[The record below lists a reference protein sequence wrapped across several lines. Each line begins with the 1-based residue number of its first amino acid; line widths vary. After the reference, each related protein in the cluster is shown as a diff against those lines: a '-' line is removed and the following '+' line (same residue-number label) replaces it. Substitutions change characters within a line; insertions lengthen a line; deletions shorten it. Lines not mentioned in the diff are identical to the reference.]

1 MNTFLPRRLVVAL
14 ASASALAAA
23 CTATQDLG
31 NTPKPEDTGDAAVQ
45 SDGAALPG
53 PDGATSP
60 SLDAGATADGGQP
73 SNADASRPDSG
84 TSQDAGSFG
93 SDAGSA
99 EAPGLRLASSNPDQY
114 DSFGRSVS
122 ISSDGQWMAVGA
134 PGEGSSAIGINGFQ
148 GDNSAGN
155 SGAVYLFQRGGNGWT
170 QVAYVKAQDS
180 KAGAE
185 FGSSV
190 ELSAH
195 GDVLAVAAPTFARGS
210 YKDGAVYVF
219 RRTGAVWAQEQQL
232 ESPVLHYSGFYNDRA
247 FGTAISM
254 TDDGTKIAVSE
265 PSGSCTTTTV
275 EKGCAYVFTRGASA
289 WTSSPGIVPQSRTY
303 WTGRSFGDA
312 IALSDDGLALAV
324 GTPEQ
329 CVGSDTGC
337 EGTVHLY
344 ALSASVWAP
353 NSTVAGL
360 LKNGMFGASVQLN
373 HDGTLLVAGVPG
385 TSYST
390 GYAGSVTTFVRSGA
404 AWNRV
409 ASLFAPTGVEAD
421 EFGTALSLSANG
433 QWLAM
438 GSEQAVQLFQTSG
451 GAGNFVPSEIIRRP
465 YGGDAHFGT
474 AVSLTESGSGLAV
487 GAFSGSETGGTS
499 TGAGIVRFYA
509 R

>member
-1 MNTFLPRRLVVAL
+1 VDNIDAR
-14 ASASALAAA
+14 
-23 CTATQDLG
+23 
-31 NTPKPEDTGDAAVQ
+31 PE

-53 PDGATSP
+53 PDGAASP
-60 SLDAGATADGGQP
+60 PPDAGGPADGGSQA
-73 SNADASRPDSG
+73 NADASLPDSG
-84 TSQDAGSFG
+84 TSQDAGGFG
-93 SDAGSA
+93 SDAGSVGAPGTRLSSSNA
-99 EAPGLRLASSNPDQY
+99 EAD
-114 DSFGRSVS
+114 DFFGRSVS
-122 ISSDGQWMAVGA
+122 LSSDGQWMAVGA
-134 PGEGSSAIGINGFQ
+134 PSEDSSAIGINGFQ
-148 GDNSAGN
+148 GDNSAGY
-155 SGAVYLFQRGGNGWT
+155 SGAVYLFQRTGNAWT

-180 KAGAE
+180 QAGAE
-185 FGSSV
+185 FGASV

-195 GDVLAVAAPTFARGS
+195 GDVLAVGAPSFARGS

-219 RRTGAVWAQEQQL
+219 RRTGSLWAQEKQL
-232 ESPVLHYSGFYNDRA
+232 VSPTPHYSGFYNDRA

-265 PSGSCTTTTV
+265 PSGACSTDTTH
-275 EKGCAYVFTRGASA
+275 KGCAYVFTRGATEWA
-289 WTSSPGIVPQSRTY
+289 SSPGILPQARSY
-303 WTGRSFGDA
+303 WTGRSFGQG

-344 ALSASVWAP
+344 ALSASFWAP
-353 NSTVAGL
+353 NSIVFGL
-360 LKNGMFGASVQLN
+360 LKNGRFGSSVQLN

-385 TSYST
+385 TYLSS
-390 GYAGSVTTFVRSGA
+390 GYAGSATTFVRAGA
-404 AWNRV
+404 TWNRV

-421 EFGTALSLSANG
+421 EFGTALSLSVDG

-438 GSEQAVQLFQTSG
+438 GSDQAVQLFQSSG
-451 GAGNFVPSEIIRRP
+451 GAGSFVPSEIIRRP